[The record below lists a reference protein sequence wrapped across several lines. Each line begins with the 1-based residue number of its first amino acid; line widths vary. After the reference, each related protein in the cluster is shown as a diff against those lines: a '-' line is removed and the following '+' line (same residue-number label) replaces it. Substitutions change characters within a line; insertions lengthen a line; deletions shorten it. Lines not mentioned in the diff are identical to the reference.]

1 MRGVAFLS
9 QVAGPECHNRDEPA
23 GAGGGIPAGEVAMTG
38 ETTIA
43 EAVRRLV
50 AAAHPRKVILFG
62 SHARGEAR
70 PDSDLDFLVVERE
83 APDTVAE
90 MVRLR
95 RALRGL
101 NVAADVIVVSEADVA
116 AWGDLP
122 GSPLYEPLR
131 EGLVLHEA
139 AD

>member
-1 MRGVAFLS
+1 MMHPLEGDTVANE
-9 QVAGPECHNRDEPA
+9 A
-23 GAGGGIPAGEVAMTG
+23 
-38 ETTIA
+38 TIL
-43 EAVRRLV
+43 EAVQRLV
-50 AAAHPRKVILFG
+50 AAAKPRRVILFG

-70 PDSDLDFLVVERE
+70 PDSDLDFLIVERD
-83 APDTVAE
+83 APDTIAE

-101 NVAADVIVVSEADVA
+101 NVAVDVIVVSEEDVA

-131 EGLVLHEA
+131 EGKVLHEA